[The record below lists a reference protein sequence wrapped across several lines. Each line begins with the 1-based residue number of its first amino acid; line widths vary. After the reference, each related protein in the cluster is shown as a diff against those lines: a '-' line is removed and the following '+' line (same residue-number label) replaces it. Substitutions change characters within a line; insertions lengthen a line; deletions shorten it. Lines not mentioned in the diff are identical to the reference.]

1 LLPLFRA
8 VLVWGVILVAVVL
21 LPRLDPAPRPSL
33 TAVVTTVTVFDRN
46 SVVQQ
51 AKAEKVRAQQAAQ
64 VLAWST
70 ELKQGLAEYQAR
82 QEALAAAQAQA
93 AAIAARSNHPP
104 PPPDIAKDITD
115 AFSPLGPA
123 AVQWAMNVAWCE
135 SRYHPNSVNS
145 DSGASGLF
153 QFLPSTWSGTPY
165 ASYSPFD
172 PRYNALAAAWLYSH
186 YGPQRWV
193 CQG

>member
-8 VLVWGVILVAVVL
+8 VLVWVVL
-21 LPRLDPAPRPSL
+21 LVSVVLPRLDPPTMHPVQV
-33 TAVVTTVTVFDRN
+33 AVTQLSAFDRN
-46 SVVQQ
+46 SV
-51 AKAEKVRAQQAAQ
+51 AQQSRSQRVQAEQMAQ
-64 VLAWST
+64 VAAWQD
-70 ELKQGLAEYQAR
+70 ELKQGLADYQAK
-82 QEALAAAQAQA
+82 QQALAAAQAEA
-93 AAIAARSNHPP
+93 AVIAARSNHPAP
-104 PPPDIAKDITD
+104 PPEIAQDITD
-115 AFSPLGPA
+115 AFSPLGAA

-165 ASYSPFD
+165 ASQSPFD
-172 PRYNALAAAWLYSH
+172 PRANSFAAAWLYSH
-186 YGPQRWV
+186 YGPGRWV

>member
-1 LLPLFRA
+1 
-8 VLVWGVILVAVVL
+8 VLVWVVILVSVV
-21 LPRLDPAPRPSL
+21 LPRLAPAPQQTL
-33 TAVVTTVTVFDRN
+33 TAAVTTVTAFDRN
-46 SVVQQ
+46 SVVLD
-51 AKAEKVRAQQAAQ
+51 AKNQRVRAAQMAQ
-64 VLAWST
+64 VQSWSA
-70 ELKQGLAEYQAR
+70 ELKQGLADYQAK

-93 AAIAARSNHPP
+93 AAIAARSNHPAP
-104 PPPDIAKDITD
+104 PADIAIDITD

-135 SRYHPNSVNS
+135 SRYHPNSVNT

-165 ASYSPFD
+165 ASQSPFD
-172 PRYNALAAAWLYSH
+172 PRANSFAAAWLYSH
-186 YGPQRWV
+186 YGPGRWV

>member
-8 VLVWGVILVAVVL
+8 VLVWVVILAAL
-21 LPRLDPAPRPSL
+21 LVPRLDPPVVHQAQV
-33 TAVVTTVTVFDRN
+33 AVTQLSAFDRN
-46 SVVQQ
+46 ALTQQ
-51 AKAEKVRAQQAAQ
+51 NHSRRTDVAATAQ
-64 VLAWST
+64 VTAWSN
-70 ELKQGLAEYQAR
+70 ELKQGLADYQAK

-104 PPPDIAKDITD
+104 PPPEIAQDITD

-123 AVQWAMNVAWCE
+123 ALQWAMNVAWCE

-153 QFLPSTWSGTPY
+153 QFLPSTWAFTPY
-165 ASYSPFD
+165 AKYSPFD
-172 PRYNALAAAWLYSH
+172 PKYNALAAAWLYARD
-186 YGPQRWV
+186 GPSQWV

>member
-8 VLVWGVILVAVVL
+8 VLVWTLILVSVI
-21 LPRLDPAPRPSL
+21 LPRLAPPAVHPIQV
-33 TAVVTTVTVFDRN
+33 AVTQLSAFDRN

-51 AKAEKVRAQQAAQ
+51 NRDQRTQAAQ
-64 VLAWST
+64 MAQVARWST
-70 ELKQGLAEYQAR
+70 ELKQGLAEYEAKQ
-82 QEALAAAQAQA
+82 QALAAAQAQA
-93 AAIAARSNHPP
+93 AEIARRSNHPP
-104 PPPDIAKDITD
+104 PPPEIAQDITD
-115 AFSPLGPA
+115 AFGPLGPA
-123 AVQWAMNVAWCE
+123 AVQWAINVAWCE

-165 ASYSPFD
+165 AGYSPFD
-172 PRYNALAAAWLYSH
+172 PKYNSLAAAWLYSH
-186 YGPQRWV
+186 YGPGRWV

>member
-1 LLPLFRA
+1 MLPLFRA
-8 VLVWGVILVAVVL
+8 VVVWMVVLVAVL
-21 LPRLDPAPRPSL
+21 LPRLVPAPDQTVDL
-33 TAVVTTVTVFDRN
+33 AVTQVTAFDRN
-46 SVVQQ
+46 SVVQES
-51 AKAEKVRAQQAAQ
+51 KSERVKAQQMAQ
-64 VLAWST
+64 VQSWSL
-70 ELKQGLAEYQAR
+70 ELKQGLADYQAK

-93 AAIAARSNHPP
+93 AEIAARSNHPA

-145 DSGASGLF
+145 SSGASGLF

-165 ASYSPFD
+165 ANQSPFD
-172 PRYNALAAAWLYSH
+172 PRANAFAAAWLYSR
-186 YGPQRWV
+186 YGPGRWV

>member
-8 VLVWGVILVAVVL
+8 VLVWVVILASVILPRMAPPAQQTATVAVTQL
-21 LPRLDPAPRPSL
+21 SA
-33 TAVVTTVTVFDRN
+33 FDRD
-46 SVVQQ
+46 SVVRQTRDQ
-51 AKAEKVRAQQAAQ
+51 RIQAAQ
-64 VLAWST
+64 AAQAQSWA
-70 ELKQGLAEYQAR
+70 EQLKQGLAAYAAQ

-104 PPPDIAKDITD
+104 PPPEIAKDITD

-153 QFLPSTWSGTPY
+153 QFLPSTWGGTPY
-165 ASYSPFD
+165 ASQSPFD
-172 PRYNALAAAWLYSH
+172 PRANSFAAAWLYSH
-186 YGPQRWV
+186 YGPGRWV